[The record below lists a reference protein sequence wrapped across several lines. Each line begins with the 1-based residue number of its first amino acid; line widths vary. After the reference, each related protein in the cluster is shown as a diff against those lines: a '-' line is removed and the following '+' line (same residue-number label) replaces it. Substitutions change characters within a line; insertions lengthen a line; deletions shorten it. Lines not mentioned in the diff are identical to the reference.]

1 MVEKEPKKVV
11 SSHVTFV
18 RQRIDPLVFFF
29 NFLKVAWKNG
39 SLATM
44 SSLAKDIIVYSFE
57 KDIGGGRCLE
67 APWDRFFN
75 IKGA

>member
-1 MVEKEPKKVV
+1 M
-11 SSHVTFV
+11 
-18 RQRIDPLVFFF
+18 
-29 NFLKVAWKNG
+29 NG